1 MAFLVSIVT
10 KKQINIMKTK
20 IFTALAAGVLLLG
33 ACKGGRS
40 GNYEAIN
47 NSSSADSA
55 TLDREKMADTS
66 LFVQPKLVKSADMR
80 FKVKNVQQTAEKI
93 TALTVKHNGMVMH
106 HQMESSAQGSQDYR
120 ISGDSVRRVSAFNTN
135 EDMTI
140 KVPSDKLEDFMYQV
154 AHMGTHVALSKMD
167 IEDKSL
173 DYLSAKLK
181 LKSRKELVDQQ
192 KKGKVTIKNPLN
204 VLLLKDDMVDGQIDN
219 LKIDAAVK
227 FSVINLNFY
236 ESNTIIQE
244 TIANDDPAAYQLP
257 FGKRLY
263 NSLAYGWFMF
273 TELILALTNL
283 WVFVLAA
290 IGIWMLFRYYKRKH
304 PAFLGAI
311 KP

>member
-20 IFTALAAGVLLLG
+20 IFTALTAGVLLLG
-33 ACKGGRS
+33 ACRGSGGS
-40 GNYEAIN
+40 KYEAIN

-55 TLDREKMADTS
+55 SLLSQQIADTS
-66 LFVQPKLVKSADMR
+66 VQPKLVKSADMR

-93 TALTVKHNGMVMH
+93 TALTVKNNGMVMH

-120 ISGDSVRRVSAFNTN
+120 ISDDSIRRVSAFNTN

-154 AHMGTHVALSKMD
+154 AHMGTHVTFSKMD

-181 LKSRKELVDQQ
+181 LNSRKELVDQQ

-227 FSVINLNFY
+227 FSVITLNFY

-257 FGKRLY
+257 FGKRMF
-263 NSLAYGWFMF
+263 NSLSNGWFMF
-273 TELILALTNL
+273 TEVILALSNL

-290 IGIWMLFRYYKRKH
+290 IGLWLLFRYYKRKH
-304 PAFLGAI
+304 PAFFGTI
-311 KP
+311 KS

>member
-1 MAFLVSIVT
+1 
-10 KKQINIMKTK
+10 MKTK
-20 IFTALAAGVLLLG
+20 IFTALMAGVLLLG
-33 ACKGGRS
+33 ACKGS
-40 GNYEAIN
+40 GGSKYEAIN

-55 TLDREKMADTS
+55 KSDKETMADTS

-80 FKVKNVQQTAEKI
+80 FKVKNVQQAAEKI

-106 HQMESSAQGSQDYR
+106 HQMESSTQGSQDYR

-154 AHMGTHVALSKMD
+154 AHMGTHVTFSKMD

-181 LKSRKELVDQQ
+181 LNSRKELVDQQ

-227 FSVINLNFY
+227 FSVITLNFY

-257 FGKRLY
+257 FSKRLF
-263 NSLAYGWFMF
+263 NSLANGWFMF
-273 TELILALTNL
+273 TELILAISNL

-290 IGIWMLFRYYKRKH
+290 IGFWLLFRYYKRKH
-304 PAFLGAI
+304 PAFFSTI
-311 KP
+311 KS